1 MITHNICFCGQRF
14 INVVKYRYMSKIV
27 TDEDRIKNLLTRGVE
42 DIFIKEDLEQKLY
55 SGKQLRVK
63 LGFDPTGSK
72 IHIGRA
78 IVLRKLRAFQD
89 LGHQI
94 IFIVGDF
101 TAQIGDPSDK
111 LEKRPMLKK
120 DMIKKNLLTYKK
132 QVGKIIDLSKAKFY
146 YNSSW
151 LKKLGFQEISE
162 LAESFSIQ
170 QMSARRNFKDRFEK
184 GEEVSLREFL
194 YPLMQGYDSVAVK
207 ADIEIGGFDQ
217 LFNLKAGRIIQK
229 HYNLPEQNILTCQML
244 EGTDGRKMS
253 TSWDNIITIEDEPND
268 MFGKIM
274 AVNDKL
280 ITKYFLLTTDLSIDE
295 INKIED
301 SIKNGENPIIYK
313 KMLGKEIVTLY
324 HNKDKAEKAQDNWE
338 KTFSK
343 KEIPDEVENIST
355 KEGDL
360 LVDVLLN
367 NKIVSSKSDFR
378 RLVEEKAIINL
389 DTKEKVSSHTEK
401 VVEGTYRIG
410 KKRFCKIK
418 IL

>member
-1 MITHNICFCGQRF
+1 
-14 INVVKYRYMSKIV
+14 MSKII
-27 TDEDRIKNLLTRGVE
+27 TDKEKIDELLTRGIE
-42 DIFIKEDLEQKLY
+42 EIFIKEDLKEKLY
-55 SGKQLRVK
+55 SGKQLKIK

-78 IVLRKLRAFQD
+78 IVLRKLKAFQD
-89 LGHQI
+89 LGHKV

-120 DMIKKNLLTYKK
+120 DTIKKNLLTYKK
-132 QVGKIIDLSKAKFY
+132 QVGKIIDLSKAEFF
-146 YNSSW
+146 YNSTW

-162 LAESFSIQ
+162 LAESFSVQ
-170 QMSARRNFKDRFEK
+170 QMSTRRNFKDRFEK

-207 ADIEIGGFDQ
+207 ADVEIGGFDQ

-253 TSWDNIITIEDEPND
+253 TSWNNIITIEDEPND

-274 AVNDKL
+274 AINDNL
-280 ITKYFLLTTDLSIDE
+280 ITKYFLLTTEMKVEE
-295 INKIED
+295 INKIEN

-313 KMLGKEIVTLY
+313 KMLSREIVGMY
-324 HNKDKAEKAQDNWE
+324 NGQDKALKAQESWE
-338 KTFSK
+338 SIFSK
-343 KEIPDEVENIST
+343 KEIPEDIEVISA
-355 KEGDL
+355 KEETL
-360 LVDVLLN
+360 LVDILLE

-378 RLVEEKAIINL
+378 RLVEEKAITNM
-389 DTKEKVSSHTEK
+389 DTNIKISSHTEK
-401 VVEGTYRIG
+401 AVNGTYRIG
-410 KKRFCKIK
+410 KKRFCKIN